1 VKKQHFIRLFDENRG
16 PEYLETP
23 KYWMCSL
30 ASLTPP
36 PFGRLAGVYR
46 DENGDWNDI
55 RQQ

>member
-23 KYWMCSL
+23 KYWICSL